1 VTLPQW
7 LRQTRERIAAS
18 RWRISRAA
26 IYGFAAGLLF
36 KAAGLIPSNPEP
48 PGIVVH
54 WAYLTGEWTASAMI
68 AALTF
73 SIIAV
78 IRNLIVRML

>member
-1 VTLPQW
+1 MTLPQW

>member
-1 VTLPQW
+1 MTLPQW
-7 LRQTRERIAAS
+7 LRQTRGRIAAS